1 MEENQNPQEQVMEFE
16 SPNKKSNKKIVILVL
31 AVLIILAVGL
41 IYFFVF
47 IKGPNKENLIGGENK
62 SGRQRRVWGRV
73 FLKATKMEMEYLM
86 KKNRNW
92 WGLTVWDKR
101 MPCPGATGKTGFIPE
116 PSLTTTADCCG
127 KSIRPWS

>member
-92 WGLTVWDKR
+92 ARVTWNMTLIG
-101 MPCPGATGKTGFIPE
+101 MA
-116 PSLTTTADCCG
+116 
-127 KSIRPWS
+127 